1 MNSMDNTNEQPLTFE
16 QFDLKPEL
24 VSAVTDLGFTQPT
37 PIQAQTI
44 PLLLQGHDIIG
55 CAQTG
60 TGKTAA
66 FSLPVLHH
74 LEGGSE
80 FPQALIITPTRELAE
95 QILQSVRD
103 FTRHLP
109 IRSTVVYG
117 GVSARSQEAVLKQG
131 VDVLI
136 ATPGRLLDHLGTRV
150 VKLSQIKFLI
160 LDEADRML
168 DMGFIPDIENIMTY
182 LPRKRQTLL
191 FSATMPPAIEKLARN
206 ITKPD
211 AQKIATS
218 SPNTTAESVTQ
229 WICSV
234 RTPDKL
240 DLLARLLK
248 TQDMSSVIVFCRTKI
263 GADRLARELGRKHIA
278 AAAIH
283 SNLDQ
288 TQRQRALDGFKRG
301 AYRILVATDIAA
313 RGIDIDNVSHV
324 INYDVPTHPEDYVHR
339 IGRTGRASATG
350 EALTFCSPE
359 EQRYLKN
366 IEKLIGKTIP
376 ESPLTERRSEKV
388 MPELPREKVSR
399 IKGKR
404 PEGSMAAPVAEKPA
418 PRFPKKAMPTPTPF
432 EAATLHVGKEPLSP
446 LKDRSARRG
455 KPKPELDVAPRVER
469 PVPPVSMPGEDAPF
483 RPVLPP
489 IQPRSHYEDRDDER
503 FPYVSSKAPPGYDEA
518 FELPPAPEPPP
529 QARGRYHR
537 PQAPRIIELPPQR
550 PIRGRQRPGP
560 VRESLPPGMPYH
572 PSMPPNRFAF
582 QPDYMADMHQI
593 EIIEDFE

>member
-1 MNSMDNTNEQPLTFE
+1 MDNMNEPPLNFD

-95 QILQSVRD
+95 QILQSIRD

-117 GVSARSQEAVLKQG
+117 GVSARSQEAILKQG

-150 VKLSQIKFLI
+150 VKLTQIKYLI

-359 EQRYLKN
+359 EVRHLKN
-366 IEKLIGKTIP
+366 IEKLIGKSIP
-376 ESPLTERRSEKV
+376 ESPLTERRAEKV
-388 MPELPREKVSR
+388 VPELPREKVSR

-404 PEGSMAAPVAEKPA
+404 AETAAAAPVIDKPA
-418 PRFPKKAMPTPTPF
+418 PRFPKKALPIPTPF

-446 LKDRSARRG
+446 LKDRPARRG
-455 KPKPELDVAPRVER
+455 KPKPAPELDVAPPVER
-469 PVPPVSMPGEDAPF
+469 PAVASAAPPDETAPF

-489 IQPRSHYEDRDDER
+489 IQPRSHYEERDDER
-503 FPYVSSKAPPGYDEA
+503 FPYVSSSTPPGYEQA
-518 FELPPAPEPPP
+518 FDLPPAPEPQP
-529 QARGRYHR
+529 RGRYGGRH
-537 PQAPRIIELPPQR
+537 QSPRIIELPPQR

-560 VRESLPPGMPYH
+560 VREALPPGMPYH
-572 PSMPPNRFAF
+572 PSLPPNRFAF
-582 QPDYMADMHQI
+582 QPDYMADQI